1 MADSSWMSSALQWLG
16 AGADTAS
23 SISSIATPALEGAA
37 LGAAGG
43 ALGGSPGIG
52 ALLGGAGGAAFG
64 AFGGGSTPDAAP
76 AGTAQVGG
84 APSSAAAMTA
94 PASVPFASGDVTQGA
109 GADTGWYN
117 PSTGIPAAT
126 GGTGGTSYDMN
137 LTGPAA
143 GGTGGGATGGAV
155 GGVSSN
161 PTWTDPG
168 AGAAAPTGGQTWTD
182 PKWSAAATGA
192 PAAAAGG
199 ATPPA
204 GGQNSIYTAFQDP
217 TLANITKAVG
227 GNLGPLVS
235 GGGLAAAA
243 LKGNTPFPGQT
254 QLSQTADQL
263 ATQGKTLSSYL
274 TSGTLPAGVQAS
286 LTQAANAAKAS
297 IRSQYAQRGMTGS
310 DAEARD
316 LANVDTGVISQG
328 ADIATKLLAQGVS
341 ESGMSTQLYDTIMRT
356 SMAEDASLGNALTG
370 FAQSLASSGKP
381 ITLNITGP

>member
-1 MADSSWMSSALQWLG
+1 MDSNWMSSALQWLG

-23 SISSIATPALEGAA
+23 SISSVATPALEGAA

-43 ALGGSPGIG
+43 AIGGNPGLG
-52 ALLGGAGGAAFG
+52 ALLGGAGGAALG
-64 AFGGGSTPDAAP
+64 AFGGGALS
-76 AGTAQVGG
+76 GTAQVGG

-109 GADTGWYN
+109 DTGWYN

-126 GGTGGTSYDMN
+126 GGAGGTSYDMN

-143 GGTGGGATGGAV
+143 GGTSGGATGGAV

-182 PKWSAAATGA
+182 PKWSAAATGT
-192 PAAAAGG
+192 PAAAGG

-204 GGQNSIYTAFQDP
+204 GAQNSIYTAFQDP

-243 LKGNTPFPGQT
+243 LKGNAPFPGQT
-254 QLSQTADQL
+254 QLASTAADL
-263 ATQGKTLSSYL
+263 AAQGKTLSSYL

-297 IRSQYAQRGMTGS
+297 IRSQYAARGMTGS

-341 ESGMSTQLYDTIMRT
+341 ESGMSAQLYDTIMKT

-381 ITLNITGP
+381 ITLNVAVP